1 MLDLRRISLFFPNK
15 RYLLMIRTIALLS
28 AALLVAPCTVAT
40 SNPTAACQ
48 CNPCKCDPCECKEGD
63 CKDETACCKEECTT
77 PCAEQC
83 DSTCQTTCTK
93 SKRCPCEDFA
103 GKYVAAGCGTTEQVN
118 AFLESLSEAE
128 FGEFVARL
136 ESAEAPLSEELANKI
151 SAALNI
157 DANALPEISC
167 SSCK

>member
-1 MLDLRRISLFFPNK
+1 M
-15 RYLLMIRTIALLS
+15 MRTIALLS
-28 AALLVAPCTVAT
+28 VALLVAPYVSAQDCCTQT
-40 SNPTAACQ
+40 ECTTAPAAKVSADC
-48 CNPCKCDPCECKEGD
+48 PCDPCECDPCLCSKECTEPCD
-63 CKDETACCKEECTT
+63 SKCETA
-77 PCAEQC
+77 
-83 DSTCQTTCTK
+83 CTK
-93 SKRCPCEDFA
+93 SKRCPCSDFSDR
-103 GKYVAAGCGTTEQVN
+103 YVAAGCGSAEQVD